1 MKKFSIKSLLVLVLV
16 LVLVLSVALVACNK
30 KKKNNNTEPT
40 QPQQTVSNKD
50 WFFPNM
56 WDIANDIGGEAISAS
71 DNIAVSLDLA
81 LQLKK
86 INNSG
91 NEVENADGSFN
102 IGVKLDIA
110 YDRNSVAKDEN
121 NQDISS
127 TVNTGLRALVY
138 DIADEN
144 KPLFAVYYMISDPTN
159 VYLDLSFAKK
169 IDFLK
174 DNNLLQNGLYKVHF
188 ETDDNG
194 NASYA
199 HGIADFI
206 NNHRFAEKD
215 GVEDSGFTIADIVNA
230 VVKGTGANWSLN
242 TLIENIA
249 GIFNLDLKGIAKK
262 VGTLLPGIYDE
273 ATNSVHI
280 ENALSSSIVKSLLG
294 EPTTTVGQDGRK
306 EYAVS
311 LNVGRILSLASDMLK
326 DLPDMVKLILNEN
339 TEFGIKYGEKDG
351 KIDGFGLTVGMK
363 SLKDSKTNL
372 YPELSVN
379 INNLEI
385 RKVAN
390 NANAVKDK
398 LGFKAEDWTGAKN
411 INLNSLLNAKAE
423 MKIEVWDEGDSKQYL
438 ATAYSHIE
446 ITDIIEGAIKM
457 SSEFKKADKAYS
469 TVKQVAQLQEE
480 SAKLQADADKE
491 SDATKKAALLKQKE
505 SVDKQITK
513 LEKEVPACK
522 TEAAQHRAKAVQA
535 LKEIDAELGF
545 KIEELDSE
553 GEFVKDANNKHVI
566 PFQILVSCPQAE
578 ASVVFDGKS
587 YIIDV
592 ADILSHLDEVSDEIE
607 ANNKAEKKDQDEEA
621 KTETD
626 EKKAD
631 VSLSALTGALDIITG
646 KVKING
652 KELSLDNLQ
661 EAFFKQETKDG
672 KKEFVK
678 DAKGNYVLKSDW
690 HEFTLDANFTKAIC
704 DELCAKFGVTNDNNV
719 SVNIQKG
726 KDNCHIVVKY
736 LNEAGK
742 QVKKDSKGNVVKDK
756 DDNEVMETVMKEYY
770 IDITSS
776 WDVAKLECKLTLKFT
791 AWDKDA
797 NAIREYTLVLDGGK
811 DGDTTLPAKIVME
824 GTNKEFFKSLTAHA
838 NLTTV
843 KLDKDGKK
851 VENSQE
857 EWFDANLT
865 ISATYKD
872 GYTSIASGTLALAV
886 TKGGTPLFNVNANLV
901 VGDGSVLVKFVKDE
915 NGNLKVEYSAE
926 NVTVDTTITE
936 DVIKYAFGEI
946 KVKQD
951 NVKVA
956 LKNAKLPDQMLSVL
970 KFLGM
975 VDNNVD
981 SMNVTEFVD
990 LFNLKTDS
998 ANVIKTHYTQTHTA
1012 AQDEETFRLGVNERE
1027 DPLSV
1032 AHVDFVFRRAPKPAS
1047 EQVAGEKTKYDITY
1061 VKFVWNTG
1069 DGDTGIALDI
1079 ASFEGV
1085 TYKQNPNGNYLGLV
1099 SPADRTDATILN
1111 AENYADFWKDLK
1123 AFFKKK

>member
-16 LVLVLSVALVACNK
+16 LVLVLSIVLVSCNK
-30 KKKNNNTEPT
+30 KKENNNTEPT
-40 QPQQTVSNKD
+40 QPQQTISNKD

-206 NNHRFAEKD
+206 DNHKFGEEKND
-215 GVEDSGFTIADIVNA
+215 KGEVTKAGFTIRNIIDALAKD
-230 VVKGTGANWSLN
+230 TGANWTLN
-242 TLIENIA
+242 NLIDNVTKAA
-249 GIFNLDLKGIAKK
+249 GLDLGNLLSKISGMIPGVYDAQTGI
-262 VGTLLPGIYDE
+262 
-273 ATNSVHI
+273 HI
-280 ENALSSSIVKSLLG
+280 EAALASSFVKALLN
-294 EPTTTVGQDGRK
+294 EPTTQELEGGKKVHTVALKISGLLNLLGDSLPAGLSK
-306 EYAVS
+306 FLNKDTAISVS
-311 LNVGRILSLASDMLK
+311 
-326 DLPDMVKLILNEN
+326 
-339 TEFGIKYGEKDG
+339 YGEKDG

-363 SLKDSKTNL
+363 SLKDSKTSL

-607 ANNKAEKKDQDEEA
+607 ANNKAEKKDQDEEV
-621 KTETD
+621 KTEID

-742 QVKKDSKGNVVKDK
+742 QKKKDSKGNVVKDK
-756 DDNEVMETVMKEYY
+756 YGNEVMEPVMKEYY

-975 VDNNVD
+975 VENNVD